1 MTVPIVPDLLPP
13 LIQPAYR
20 LSKSKFLAGL
30 QCDKR
35 LFLDIHHRELATKP
49 DSATQAILAMGSE
62 VGELARRRFPD
73 GVLVEAGYRQGREA
87 LACTAEL
94 LADPN
99 VPAIFEG
106 AFQFDHVL
114 IRVDILVRVGTR
126 EDGVVEWRLIEVKS
140 STKVKDVHLEDLA
153 IQSHVVRGAGIVLVG
168 TGLLHVNTQYVYA
181 GGDIDFDQLFT
192 LRDLTEEVRARVA
205 AVPRRLTGMQE
216 MLMQVSPPDLQP
228 DHHCHTPYECP
239 YWSHCTRNKAAR
251 WIYHLPGSGKMAT
264 LLAGKGIDLIDDIP
278 ADVNLSIVQRRVK
291 DNVEWIGVDLASAL
305 DVPRHPVHHLDFET
319 FMPAIPKFSGTRPYQ
334 VLPTQWSNHIEQA
347 DGTVTHSEFLCR
359 DARDP
364 REEFVVT
371 LLQSLGQQG
380 SICVYSSYERAILER
395 LAESFPS
402 LSRELKAVIRRLWDL
417 YQVVKEHYYHPEF
430 EGSYSIKSVLPA
442 VVPSLGYDDLVVQ
455 DGGSAAHEYYRMV
468 FEETDWVEKERI
480 AESLSHYCA
489 RDTQAMLE
497 LRRALKAK
505 VTCINAANL

>member
-1 MTVPIVPDLLPP
+1 MPIAPDFPRP
-13 LIQPAYR
+13 LIHPPYR

-35 LFLDIHHRELATKP
+35 LFLAIHHPELATQP
-49 DSATQAILAMGSE
+49 DTARQAVLDMGSE
-62 VGELARRRFPD
+62 VGEQARRRFPG
-73 GVLVEAGYRQGREA
+73 GVLVEAGYRDARHA
-87 LACTAEL
+87 LARTAEL
-94 LADPN
+94 LADPS

-114 IRVDILVRVGTR
+114 VRVDILVRIGAR
-126 EDGVVEWRLIEVKS
+126 EDGVTEWRLIEVKS
-140 STKVKDVHLEDLA
+140 STKVKDVHLEDLS
-153 IQSHVVRGAGIVLVG
+153 IQSYVVRGAGISLVG
-168 TGLLHVNTQYVYA
+168 TGVLHVNTQYVYT
-181 GGDIDFDQLFT
+181 GGDIDLEQLFT
-192 LRDLTEEVRARVA
+192 LRDLTDEVLARSL
-205 AVPRRLTGMQE
+205 AVPQRLNEMQT
-216 MLMQVSPPDLQP
+216 MLMHASPPNLQP

-239 YWSHCTRNKAAR
+239 YWRHCTKDKAAR
-251 WIYHLPGSGKMAT
+251 WIYHLPGSGKTAT
-264 LLAGKGIDLIDDIP
+264 LLASKGINLIDDIP
-278 ADVNLSIVQRRVK
+278 ADVTLSLVQRRVK
-291 DNVEWIGVDLASAL
+291 DNVEWIDSDLAAAL
-305 DVPRHPVHHLDFET
+305 DEPRYPVHHLDFET
-319 FMPAIPKFSGTRPYQ
+319 FMPAIPRFSGTRPYQ
-334 VLPTQWSNHIEQA
+334 VLPTQWSNHIEHA

-359 DARDP
+359 EARDP

-380 SICVYSSYERAILER
+380 SICVYSSYERAILEQ

-402 LSRELKAVIRRLWDL
+402 LSGDLRAVMGRLWDL
-417 YQVVKEHYYHPEF
+417 YQVVKDQYYHPAF

-455 DGGSAAHEYYRMV
+455 EGSSAAHEYHRMV

-480 AESLSHYCA
+480 AESLLRYCA

-505 VTCINAANL
+505 ITRV

>member
-1 MTVPIVPDLLPP
+1 MAIVPDFPP
-13 LIQPAYR
+13 LLIQPPYR

-35 LFLDIHHRELATKP
+35 LFLAVHHPELATQP
-49 DSATQAILAMGSE
+49 GAATQAILDMGSE
-62 VGELARRRFPD
+62 VGEQARRRFPG
-73 GVLVEAGYRQGREA
+73 GVLVEAGYRQAREA
-87 LACTAEL
+87 LARTAEL
-94 LADPN
+94 LADPS

-106 AFQFDHVL
+106 AFRFDHVL
-114 IRVDILVRVGTR
+114 VRVDILVRAGAR
-126 EDGVVEWRLIEVKS
+126 EDGVAEWRLIEVKS
-140 STKVKDVHLEDLA
+140 STKVKDVHLDDLA
-153 IQSHVVRGAGIVLVG
+153 IQSYVVRGAGISLVG
-168 TGLLHVNTQYVYA
+168 TGVLHVNTQYVYA
-181 GGDIDFDQLFT
+181 GGDIDLDQLFT
-192 LRDLTEEVRARVA
+192 LRDLTDEVRARGI
-205 AVPRRLTGMQE
+205 AVPQRLNEMQT
-216 MLMQVSPPDLQP
+216 MLMQASPPDLQP

-239 YWSHCTRNKAAR
+239 YWKHCTKGKAAR
-251 WIYHLPGSGKMAT
+251 WIYHLPGSGKTAT
-264 LLAGKGIDLIDDIP
+264 FLASKGIDLIDDIP
-278 ADVNLSIVQRRVK
+278 ADMTLSLVQRRVK
-291 DNVEWIGVDLASAL
+291 DNVEWIGVDLAPAL
-305 DVPRHPVHHLDFET
+305 DEPRHPVHHLDFET
-319 FMPAIPKFSGTRPYQ
+319 FMPAVPKFSGTRPYQ
-334 VLPTQWSNHIEQA
+334 VLPTQWSNHIEHA

-371 LLQSLGQQG
+371 LLQSLAQQG

-395 LAESFPS
+395 LAASFPS
-402 LSRELKAVIRRLWDL
+402 FSRELRAVIGRLWDL
-417 YQVVKEHYYHPEF
+417 YQVVKEQYYHPAF

-442 VVPSLGYDDLVVQ
+442 VVPSLGYDDLAVQ

-505 VTCINAANL
+505 ATHQ

>member
-1 MTVPIVPDLLPP
+1 MPLVPDLHPP
-13 LIQPAYR
+13 FIQPAYR

-35 LFLDIHHRELATKP
+35 LFLDFHHRELATIP
-49 DSATQAILAMGSE
+49 DAATQAILEMGSE
-62 VGELARRRFPD
+62 VGEQARKRFPG
-73 GVLVEAGYRQGREA
+73 GVLVEAGYRQAREA
-87 LACTAEL
+87 LARTAEL
-94 LADPN
+94 LADHN

-114 IRVDILVRVGTR
+114 VRVDILVRAGTR

-140 STKVKDVHLEDLA
+140 TTKVKDVHLEDLA
-153 IQSHVVRGAGIVLVG
+153 IQSYVVRGAGIVLVG
-168 TGLLHVNTQYVYA
+168 TGVLHVSTQYVYP
-181 GGDIDFDQLFT
+181 GGDIDLEQLFT
-192 LRDLTEEVRARVA
+192 LRDLTEEVKARAV
-205 AVPRRLTGMQE
+205 AVPRRLSGMQT
-216 MLMQVSPPDLQP
+216 MLLHSSPPDLQP

-239 YWSHCTRNKAAR
+239 YWRHCTKDKAAR
-251 WIYHLPGSGKMAT
+251 WIYHLPGSGKTAT
-264 LLAGKGIDLIDDIP
+264 LLAGKGIELIDDIP
-278 ADVNLSIVQRRVK
+278 ADVILSLVQRRVK
-291 DNVEWIGVDLASAL
+291 DNVEWIGVDLAAAL
-305 DVPRHPVHHLDFET
+305 DEPRHPVHHLDFET

-334 VLPTQWSNHIEQA
+334 VLPTQWSNHIEHA

-371 LLQSLGQQG
+371 LLQSVGRQG
-380 SICVYSSYERAILER
+380 SICVYSSYERAILEQ

-402 LSRELKAVIRRLWDL
+402 LSRDLKAVIGRLWDL
-417 YQVVKEHYYHPEF
+417 YQVIKEHYYHPAF
-430 EGSYSIKSVLPA
+430 DGSYSIKSVLPA
-442 VVPSLGYDDLVVQ
+442 VVPSLGYHDLAVQ
-455 DGGSAAHEYYRMV
+455 DGGRAACEYYRMV

-480 AESLSHYCA
+480 AESLLHYCA

-505 VTCINAANL
+505 VTNPRR

>member
-1 MTVPIVPDLLPP
+1 MAIAPDFPP
-13 LIQPAYR
+13 LLIQPPYR

-35 LFLDIHHRELATKP
+35 LFLAVHHPELATQP
-49 DSATQAILAMGSE
+49 GAATQAILDIGSE
-62 VGELARRRFPD
+62 VGEHARRRFPG
-73 GVLVEAGYRQGREA
+73 GVLVEAGYRQAREA
-87 LACTAEL
+87 LARTAEL
-94 LADPN
+94 LADPS

-106 AFQFDHVL
+106 AFRFDHVL
-114 IRVDILVRVGTR
+114 VRVDILVRAGAR
-126 EDGVVEWRLIEVKS
+126 EDGVAEWRLIEVKS
-140 STKVKDVHLEDLA
+140 STKVKDVHLDDLA
-153 IQSHVVRGAGIVLVG
+153 IQSYVVRGAGISLVG
-168 TGLLHVNTQYVYA
+168 TGVLHVNTQYVYA
-181 GGDIDFDQLFT
+181 GGDIDLDQLFT
-192 LRDLTEEVRARVA
+192 LRDLTDEVRARGI
-205 AVPRRLTGMQE
+205 AVPQRLNEMQT
-216 MLMQVSPPDLQP
+216 MLMQASPPDLQP

-239 YWSHCTRNKAAR
+239 YWKHCTKGKAAR
-251 WIYHLPGSGKMAT
+251 WIYHLPGSGKTAT
-264 LLAGKGIDLIDDIP
+264 FLASKGIDLIDDIP
-278 ADVNLSIVQRRVK
+278 ADMTLSLVQRRVK
-291 DNVEWIGVDLASAL
+291 DNVEWIGVDLAPAL
-305 DVPRHPVHHLDFET
+305 DEPRHPVHHLDFET
-319 FMPAIPKFSGTRPYQ
+319 FMPAVPKFSGTRPYQ
-334 VLPTQWSNHIEQA
+334 VLPTQWSNHIEHA

-395 LAESFPS
+395 LAASFPS
-402 LSRELKAVIRRLWDL
+402 FSRELRAVIGRLWDL
-417 YQVVKEHYYHPEF
+417 YQVVKEQYYHPAF

-442 VVPSLGYDDLVVQ
+442 VVPSLGYDDLAVQ
-455 DGGSAAHEYYRMV
+455 DGGSAAHKYYRMV

-505 VTCINAANL
+505 VTHQ